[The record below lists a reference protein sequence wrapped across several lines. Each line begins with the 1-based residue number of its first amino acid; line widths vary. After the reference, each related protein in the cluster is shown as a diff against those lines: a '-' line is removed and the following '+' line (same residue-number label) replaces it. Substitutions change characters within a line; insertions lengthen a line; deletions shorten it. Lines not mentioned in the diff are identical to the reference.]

1 MAADPSCQK
10 VVRSLDRNKSKIC
23 TQCHTTVTSLWR
35 DGPFGRKS
43 LCNACGLR
51 YRRKGLEAQEL
62 EREEDKGQNKRRINR
77 VQHSRKVTEFYK
89 NGDNRKK
96 NSKNKDPRE
105 VGVSTMLT
113 TIDCGNEVMLK
124 QIEQHG
130 EEAVRGAIILMDFS
144 GAALS

>member
-1 MAADPSCQK
+1 MAVDPSCQK
-10 VVRSLDRNKSKIC
+10 VVISLDQNKSKIC

-35 DGPFGRKS
+35 SGPFGRKS

-62 EREEDKGQNKRRINR
+62 EREEDKWKNTRRINR
-77 VQHSRKVTEFYK
+77 VRTRKVTELYE

-96 NSKNKDPRE
+96 NPNEDQE
-105 VGVSTMLT
+105 VAVSTTLT
-113 TIDCGNEVMLK
+113 TIDCGNELMLK

-130 EEAVRGAIILMDFS
+130 EEAVTGAIILMDFT
-144 GAALS
+144 GTTLS

>member
-1 MAADPSCQK
+1 M
-10 VVRSLDRNKSKIC
+10 
-23 TQCHTTVTSLWR
+23 
-35 DGPFGRKS
+35 
-43 LCNACGLR
+43 
-51 YRRKGLEAQEL
+51 
-62 EREEDKGQNKRRINR
+62 EREEDKGKNKRRINR
-77 VQHSRKVTEFYK
+77 VQHSRKVTELYK

-130 EEAVRGAIILMDFS
+130 EEAEGCHHTYGLFWCRIELIKNN
-144 GAALS
+144 

>member
-1 MAADPSCQK
+1 
-10 VVRSLDRNKSKIC
+10 
-23 TQCHTTVTSLWR
+23 
-35 DGPFGRKS
+35 
-43 LCNACGLR
+43 
-51 YRRKGLEAQEL
+51 LEAQEL
-62 EREEDKGQNKRRINR
+62 EREEGKWKNTRRINQVR
-77 VQHSRKVTEFYK
+77 TRKVTELYK

>member
-1 MAADPSCQK
+1 M
-10 VVRSLDRNKSKIC
+10 
-23 TQCHTTVTSLWR
+23 
-35 DGPFGRKS
+35 
-43 LCNACGLR
+43 
-51 YRRKGLEAQEL
+51 
-62 EREEDKGQNKRRINR
+62 EREEGKWKNTRRINQVR
-77 VQHSRKVTEFYK
+77 TRKVTELYK